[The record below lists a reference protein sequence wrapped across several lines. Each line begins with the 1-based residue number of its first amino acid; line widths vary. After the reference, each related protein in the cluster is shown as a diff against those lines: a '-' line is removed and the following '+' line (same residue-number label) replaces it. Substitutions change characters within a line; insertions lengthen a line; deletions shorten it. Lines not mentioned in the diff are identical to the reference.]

1 MRPVSSRVLLRGAAV
16 MVLFAISC
24 SSGGGGGGG
33 CGGGGCAG
41 GCGSGTYQYPRND
54 PNRPDAILQNE
65 VARVRITQ
73 TFIDFIKPQLP
84 ALIKAALGNQA
95 GMRVDANDIL
105 HIALPNQDLFD
116 IGVAEAKLRDAEIL
130 IWLDDLDRRIELDFE
145 QPNGVRFT
153 LRNMRLGLQ
162 ADLRED
168 ALGTTS
174 SCPLVGELGPGPVR
188 HAAEITIEAL
198 IEPGAGPDPDRNIDI
213 GITLGQV
220 QLNDLDIEVAG
231 SSVYCNEPEC
241 QDCAVEIAGNCLD
254 PGGRCTE
261 CRVFC
266 GGITDGLLSLVTAL
280 IDLVRPL
287 INNVLTPV
295 VGNFVRSALADIN
308 NQPAKL
314 ETQVKLA
321 DLVPIAALDQAGPF
335 GIFVAPEVGKFPVL
349 DRGTGLGMEITMT
362 GGAEAE
368 LADCI
373 GPLDPFFEAKGPVP
387 VLSGTDSSTRAYHV
401 GMTIAQSMVNQILY
415 SLHRSGSLCL
425 KLTSADVKNLT
436 GGGFSLNASVLSLL
450 ASDLNKLAEDA
461 APVILQLKPR
471 FAPHVELGSGAVTG
485 VDMDGNDIVDWLIK
499 LSLREIGIA
508 FHVLVHDRYV
518 RIFEVTTDISVGLNV
533 NILPDNTLEAS
544 VGDLSIDNFQE
555 VFNEILPNAD
565 FAQVLPTLIDVA
577 LQALLQNELKF
588 DLDITNTLSDALG
601 GAPIYMRIN
610 DIFRDGANDDYL
622 TLSMTFSDTPGAP
635 LMRRARTMARLA
647 PQHGLVDHVDG
658 IARATGKVRLVV
670 GEELPYDQQRALEYQ
685 VRVDGG
691 LWRTWRAARPDGT
704 LLVDDPKLRLDRAHV
719 VEVRARQA
727 GDYTTLDPQPVRVEA
742 LVDTLPPRVDGEL
755 RGTGVA
761 VTVTDQASPS
771 AALALRARFDGGSWF
786 PVSLVAD
793 ELGASGR
800 VALDGVVAHY
810 LELEATDARD
820 NVSTTRVVVGRAAL
834 ASTEGAGAEADSGCG
849 CATTTSRSGEL
860 APWLVLLG
868 ALVLVRRRR
877 AA

>member
-1 MRPVSSRVLLRGAAV
+1 
-16 MVLFAISC
+16 
-24 SSGGGGGGG
+24 
-33 CGGGGCAG
+33 
-41 GCGSGTYQYPRND
+41 
-54 PNRPDAILQNE
+54 
-65 VARVRITQ
+65 
-73 TFIDFIKPQLP
+73 
-84 ALIKAALGNQA
+84 
-95 GMRVDANDIL
+95 
-105 HIALPNQDLFD
+105 
-116 IGVAEAKLRDAEIL
+116 
-130 IWLDDLDRRIELDFE
+130 
-145 QPNGVRFT
+145 
-153 LRNMRLGLQ
+153 
-162 ADLRED
+162 
-168 ALGTTS
+168 
-174 SCPLVGELGPGPVR
+174 
-188 HAAEITIEAL
+188 
-198 IEPGAGPDPDRNIDI
+198 
-213 GITLGQV
+213 
-220 QLNDLDIEVAG
+220 
-231 SSVYCNEPEC
+231 
-241 QDCAVEIAGNCLD
+241 
-254 PGGRCTE
+254 
-261 CRVFC
+261 
-266 GGITDGLLSLVTAL
+266 
-280 IDLVRPL
+280 
-287 INNVLTPV
+287 
-295 VGNFVRSALADIN
+295 
-308 NQPAKL
+308 
-314 ETQVKLA
+314 
-321 DLVPIAALDQAGPF
+321 
-335 GIFVAPEVGKFPVL
+335 
-349 DRGTGLGMEITMT
+349 
-362 GGAEAE
+362 
-368 LADCI
+368 
-373 GPLDPFFEAKGPVP
+373 VP

-685 VRVDGG
+685 VRVGRRPVAHVARG
-691 LWRTWRAARPDGT
+691 PAGRHAARRRSQAAPRPRPRGGGAC
-704 LLVDDPKLRLDRAHV
+704 PPGRRLHH
-719 VEVRARQA
+719 ARPA
-727 GDYTTLDPQPVRVEA
+727 
-742 LVDTLPPRVDGEL
+742 
-755 RGTGVA
+755 
-761 VTVTDQASPS
+761 
-771 AALALRARFDGGSWF
+771 
-786 PVSLVAD
+786 
-793 ELGASGR
+793 
-800 VALDGVVAHY
+800 
-810 LELEATDARD
+810 
-820 NVSTTRVVVGRAAL
+820 
-834 ASTEGAGAEADSGCG
+834 AGARRGPGRHA
-849 CATTTSRSGEL
+849 A
-860 APWLVLLG
+860 A
-868 ALVLVRRRR
+868 ARRRR
-877 AA
+877 AARHGRGGHRDRPGLALGGARAARAVRRRLVVPGEPRGRRAGRQRARAARRRGGALPGARGHRRP